1 MNSVQASS
9 IPKKQP
15 ISVRKAEA
23 NRNNAL
29 KSTGPRSPKGK
40 ANSRMNAVKH
50 GLFIQGFKD
59 FALYGDAEDLLA
71 LHRRLWEEL
80 KPAGPR
86 EEAEVEYICVNWLRL
101 RRLWRFENAEIVA
114 GILEVQRD
122 VRSNRYQTPERVK
135 AAEDAQQI
143 LPHLIVIRYG
153 NAIERQLSRAY
164 ARLERLQ
171 ARRRGESLPPT
182 LNLQMTD

>member
-1 MNSVQASS
+1 MNIVQANG

-15 ISVRKAEA
+15 ISVRKTEA

-29 KSTGPRSPKGK
+29 KSTGPRTPKGK
-40 ANSRMNAVKH
+40 ANSRLNAVKH

-59 FALYGDAEDLLA
+59 FPLYGDAEDFLA
-71 LHRRLWEEL
+71 LHKRLWDEL
-80 KPAGPR
+80 KPTGPR

-101 RRLWRFENAEIVA
+101 RRLWRFENAEI
-114 GILEVQRD
+114 LER
-122 VRSNRYQTPERVK
+122 VRKVHLHASRYPTDEPVK
-135 AAEDAQQI
+135 AAEDAAQI
-143 LPHLIVIRYG
+143 LPRFVVIRYG

-171 ARRRGESLPPT
+171 ARRRGEALPPM
-182 LNLQMTD
+182 LDVQVTD